1 MCAIDAKNIWE
12 LIRDG
17 GTMYQ
22 VHYISAFALKNS
34 RDVAHQM
41 ILRILFS

>member
-22 VHYISAFALKNS
+22 VHYYKCICT
-34 RDVAHQM
+34 
-41 ILRILFS
+41 